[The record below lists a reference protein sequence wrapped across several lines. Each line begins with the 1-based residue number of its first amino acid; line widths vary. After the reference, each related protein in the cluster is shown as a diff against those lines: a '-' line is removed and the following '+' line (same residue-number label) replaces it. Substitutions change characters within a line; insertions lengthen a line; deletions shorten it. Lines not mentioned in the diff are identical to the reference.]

1 MSDPLSIFRNAVRD
15 ASPGPLIEDE
25 ATIFAADGSGYQVLR
40 PDEYWGAND
49 DEIPPDVQA
58 RLDANAQHIINA
70 DRLARFIASEEAPTV
85 IADAVETVM
94 FALALVRRLEGN
106 TRDASQEVARA
117 ILTELANRALPQ
129 EAKRT
134 NPPVDDTPKSK
145 TDFLDRRRP

>member
-85 IADAVETVM
+85 EPTRWRRKGTRET
-94 FALALVRRLEGN
+94 
-106 TRDASQEVARA
+106 QAR
-117 ILTELANRALPQ
+117 
-129 EAKRT
+129 
-134 NPPVDDTPKSK
+134 KS
-145 TDFLDRRRP
+145 PAPS

>member
-85 IADAVETVM
+85 IADAVEK
-94 FALALVRRLEGN
+94 EGN

-129 EAKRT
+129 EAK
-134 NPPVDDTPKSK
+134 DD
-145 TDFLDRRRP
+145 